1 MPLNRTLE
9 NGKNHM
15 HTGANSYHGWVVW
28 ENYMFEVMFGE
39 SSLKEVIVSCRYEP
53 RFPHSER
60 GGKVTG
66 KLWEV
71 LSRL

>member
-1 MPLNRTLE
+1 
-9 NGKNHM
+9 
-15 HTGANSYHGWVVW
+15 
-28 ENYMFEVMFGE
+28 MFEVMFGE